1 MSVFATHTDKKQA
14 IHEHEQQRRQ
24 QHRRQHQQPDQ
35 DQRKRQRK
43 LDVQQQQRVIS
54 GKKKKNRPMPPYTK
68 DVLKRYNQRVFTD
81 NVRLTAEV
89 KELKQALAATETK
102 LVAEEQ
108 DSFDTRFERE
118 EAINFSCYLL
128 QCMYHDGFT
137 GALKMFEEY
146 GSERYDGRCTA
157 PLITNDAEFEG
168 VVAGGYTQWMES
180 LTYSQPPSA
189 TQEDAEVCEKLD

>member
-1 MSVFATHTDKKQA
+1 
-14 IHEHEQQRRQ
+14 
-24 QHRRQHQQPDQ
+24 
-35 DQRKRQRK
+35 
-43 LDVQQQQRVIS
+43 VQQQQRVIS